1 METGLCSGCEVRDI
15 ALCSTLSEPD
25 RAALKAIS
33 HHRHFEKGAVVM
45 WAGDEAVSCGTLV
58 SGLLEL
64 SASARDGR
72 KQIFGLL
79 YPSDFVGQPDAGLMP
94 FSVTALTDC
103 RLCLYPRAA
112 FESVLDN
119 HIAMERMLLRRTMAA
134 LDSARS
140 RMLLLSRGTAAEKLA
155 GFLLEMADRIGEPQ
169 ASHIVI
175 DLPLSRGQI
184 ADLLGLTIETVSR
197 QMTHFRAAGH
207 IELPGGRALII
218 RNRTAL
224 SACTIDAA

>member
-1 METGLCSGCEVRDI
+1 MEDGLCSTCNVRDT
-15 ALCSTLSEPD
+15 ALCSILAEPD
-25 RAALKAIS
+25 RAALNAIS

-45 WAGDEAVSCGTLV
+45 WAGDESLACGTLV

-79 YPSDFVGQPDAGLMP
+79 YPSDFVGQPSAGLTP

-112 FESVLDN
+112 FERLLDD
-119 HIAMERMLLRRTMAA
+119 HLAMERLLLRRTMAA
-134 LDSARS
+134 LDIARA
-140 RMLLLSRGTAAEKLA
+140 RMLLLSRGTAGEKLA
-155 GFLLEMADRIGEPQ
+155 SFLLEMADRLGAANKDQI
-169 ASHIVI
+169 II

-184 ADLLGLTIETVSR
+184 ADLLGLTVETVSR

-207 IELPGGRALII
+207 IDLPGGRGLII
-218 RNRTAL
+218 RDRAAL
-224 SACTIDAA
+224 DACTMDAA